1 MTTLPAPMPDARFW
15 QLMTHIDRPLLL
27 SGQDDESL
35 APLRAALTQLPADDI
50 IAFALRL
57 ADRLAALLTASRAR
71 TGPFGDD
78 GLLYAACHAVAR
90 GQAWFEASMRWPAMF
105 DDADADP
112 DTSWCE
118 SLLYVAREA
127 WSQDSGADED
137 DFPVW
142 TLEEGLAPFAG
153 KLPASTAGD
162 AVRRPATSP
171 TAYTVY
177 ASFEQHPGIAR
188 HVEPE
193 ENVRVTLAGLLDDYF
208 WCLLDLDDYLGIVNE
223 QGQSFQILHDASK
236 NLYWAEVPCE
246 ADKASYGQ
254 EFSRE
259 ALLDLLHR
267 LPANFDR
274 AMFEAPQ
281 KLAWDE

>member
-1 MTTLPAPMPDARFW
+1 MPGRQAR
-15 QLMTHIDRPLLL
+15 
-27 SGQDDESL
+27 S
-35 APLRAALTQLPADDI
+35 
-50 IAFALRL
+50 
-57 ADRLAALLTASRAR
+57 LLTASRAR

-78 GLLYAACHAVAR
+78 ALLYAACHAAVAR
-90 GQAWFEASMRWPAMF
+90 GQAWFEASLRWPAMF
-105 DDADADP
+105 DDPDADP

-127 WSQDSGADED
+127 WSRASGAERTISRSGRWRKAWRR
-137 DFPVW
+137 F
-142 TLEEGLAPFAG
+142 
-153 KLPASTAGD
+153 PAS
-162 AVRRPATSP
+162 VHRQRRRAPPRHVADRLHRSRQL
-171 TAYTVY
+171 
-177 ASFEQHPGIAR
+177 EQHPGIAR

-259 ALLDLLHR
+259 ACWTCCTACPR
-267 LPANFDR
+267 TSTGRCSRPR
-274 AMFEAPQ
+274 RSWPGT
-281 KLAWDE
+281 

>member
-1 MTTLPAPMPDARFW
+1 MPEARFW

-27 SGQDDESL
+27 SGQDDEPG
-35 APLRAALTQLPADDI
+35 ALRAALTQLPADDI

-118 SLLYVAREA
+118 SLLYLPREA
-127 WSQDSGADED
+127 WSQATGAGED
-137 DFPVW
+137 DFRSGRWRKVW
-142 TLEEGLAPFAG
+142 
-153 KLPASTAGD
+153 
-162 AVRRPATSP
+162 RRSPATARVHRRRRRAP
-171 TAYTVY
+171 
-177 ASFEQHPGIAR
+177 PR
-188 HVEPE
+188 HVADRLHRLRQLRAASRHRPP
-193 ENVRVTLAGLLDDYF
+193 RGAGGKRPRHAGRAVGRLL

-223 QGQSFQILHDASK
+223 QGRASRSCMTPARTCTGPK
-236 NLYWAEVPCE
+236 CRARPTRPPMARNSRAKPCWTCCT
-246 ADKASYGQ
+246 GC
-254 EFSRE
+254 
-259 ALLDLLHR
+259 
-267 LPANFDR
+267 P
-274 AMFEAPQ
+274 
-281 KLAWDE
+281 

>member
-1 MTTLPAPMPDARFW
+1 MTTLPALMPEARFW

-118 SLLYVAREA
+118 SLLYLPREA
-127 WSQDSGADED
+127 WSQATGAGED

-153 KLPASTAGD
+153 NCPRPPPATPCAAPPRRRPPTPSTPASSSIPAS
-162 AVRRPATSP
+162 PATWSRRK
-171 TAYTVY
+171 TS
-177 ASFEQHPGIAR
+177 ASRWPGCWTTTSGACWIW
-188 HVEPE
+188 
-193 ENVRVTLAGLLDDYF
+193 TTI
-208 WCLLDLDDYLGIVNE
+208 W
-223 QGQSFQILHDASK
+223 ASST
-236 NLYWAEVPCE
+236 NRAE
-246 ADKASYGQ
+246 
-254 EFSRE
+254 
-259 ALLDLLHR
+259 
-267 LPANFDR
+267 LPDPA
-274 AMFEAPQ
+274 
-281 KLAWDE
+281 

>member
-1 MTTLPAPMPDARFW
+1 MRV
-15 QLMTHIDRPLLL
+15 
-27 SGQDDESL
+27 
-35 APLRAALTQLPADDI
+35 AAI
-50 IAFALRL
+50 R
-57 ADRLAALLTASRAR
+57 
-71 TGPFGDD
+71 
-78 GLLYAACHAVAR
+78 
-90 GQAWFEASMRWPAMF
+90 
-105 DDADADP
+105 
-112 DTSWCE
+112 
-118 SLLYVAREA
+118 AREA
-127 WSQDSGADED
+127 WSQASGAADED

-142 TLEEGLAPFAG
+142 TLEEGLAPF
-153 KLPASTAGD
+153 PASCP
-162 AVRRPATSP
+162 RPPPATP
-171 TAYTVY
+171 RA
-177 ASFEQHPGIAR
+177 AR
-188 HVEPE
+188 HVADRLHRLRQLRAASRHSPPRGAG

>member
-1 MTTLPAPMPDARFW
+1 MPEARFW
-15 QLMTHIDRPLLL
+15 QLMTHVDRPLLL

-35 APLRAALTQLPADDI
+35 TPLRVALSQLPADDI
-50 IAFALRL
+50 VAFALCL

-78 GLLYAACHAVAR
+78 ALLYAACHAVAR
-90 GQAWFEASMRWPAMF
+90 GQAWFEARCAGRRCSTTGRRSRHELVRVAAIRGARSLEPA
-105 DDADADP
+105 
-112 DTSWCE
+112 
-118 SLLYVAREA
+118 
-127 WSQDSGADED
+127 SGADED

-142 TLEEGLAPFAG
+142 TLEEGLAPFSG
-153 KLPASTAGD
+153 KLPASTASD
-162 AVRRPATSP
+162 AARRHAAP

-223 QGQSFQILHDASK
+223 QGRASRSCMTPARTCTGPRCLARPTRPPTARNSRAKPCWTCCTACPRTSTGRCSRPRRSWPGTSSPDA
-236 NLYWAEVPCE
+236 
-246 ADKASYGQ
+246 
-254 EFSRE
+254 
-259 ALLDLLHR
+259 H
-267 LPANFDR
+267 
-274 AMFEAPQ
+274 
-281 KLAWDE
+281 

>member
-1 MTTLPAPMPDARFW
+1 MPEARFW
-15 QLMTHIDRPLLL
+15 QLMTHVDRPLLL

-35 APLRAALTQLPADDI
+35 TPLRVALSQLPADDI
-50 IAFALRL
+50 VAFALCL

-78 GLLYAACHAVAR
+78 ALLYAACHAVAR
-90 GQAWFEASMRWPAMF
+90 GQAWFE
-105 DDADADP
+105 
-112 DTSWCE
+112 
-118 SLLYVAREA
+118 SLAAL
-127 WSQDSGADED
+127 
-137 DFPVW
+137 
-142 TLEEGLAPFAG
+142 
-153 KLPASTAGD
+153 AGD
-162 AVRRPATSP
+162 VRRPGRRSRHELVRVAAIRGARSLEPGQRRRRFPGLDAGGRPGAVFRQAARVHRQRRRAPPATSP

-246 ADKASYGQ
+246 PTRPPTARN
-254 EFSRE
+254 SR
-259 ALLDLLHR
+259 AKPCWTCCTACPR
-267 LPANFDR
+267 TSTGR
-274 AMFEAPQ
+274 CSRPQ

>member
-1 MTTLPAPMPDARFW
+1 M
-15 QLMTHIDRPLLL
+15 
-27 SGQDDESL
+27 
-35 APLRAALTQLPADDI
+35 
-50 IAFALRL
+50 
-57 ADRLAALLTASRAR
+57 
-71 TGPFGDD
+71 
-78 GLLYAACHAVAR
+78 
-90 GQAWFEASMRWPAMF
+90 
-105 DDADADP
+105 
-112 DTSWCE
+112 
-118 SLLYVAREA
+118 
-127 WSQDSGADED
+127 
-137 DFPVW
+137 
-142 TLEEGLAPFAG
+142 
-153 KLPASTAGD
+153 
-162 AVRRPATSP
+162 
-171 TAYTVY
+171 
-177 ASFEQHPGIAR
+177 
-188 HVEPE
+188 EPE

>member
-1 MTTLPAPMPDARFW
+1 M
-15 QLMTHIDRPLLL
+15 
-27 SGQDDESL
+27 
-35 APLRAALTQLPADDI
+35 PADDI

-118 SLLYVAREA
+118 SLLYLPREA
-127 WSQDSGADED
+127 WSQATGAGED

-193 ENVRVTLAGLLDDYF
+193 ENVRVTLAGLLDDYSGAC
-208 WCLLDLDDYLGIVNE
+208 WIWTT
-223 QGQSFQILHDASK
+223 IWASSTNRGRASRSCMTPARTCTGPK
-236 NLYWAEVPCE
+236 CRARPTRPPMARNSRAKPCWTCCT
-246 ADKASYGQ
+246 GC
-254 EFSRE
+254 
-259 ALLDLLHR
+259 
-267 LPANFDR
+267 P
-274 AMFEAPQ
+274 
-281 KLAWDE
+281 

>member
-1 MTTLPAPMPDARFW
+1 M
-15 QLMTHIDRPLLL
+15 
-27 SGQDDESL
+27 
-35 APLRAALTQLPADDI
+35 
-50 IAFALRL
+50 
-57 ADRLAALLTASRAR
+57 LTASRAR

-118 SLLYVAREA
+118 SLLYLPREA
-127 WSQDSGADED
+127 WSQATGAGED

-223 QGQSFQILHDASK
+223 QGRASRSCMTPARTCTGPK
-236 NLYWAEVPCE
+236 CRARPTRPP
-246 ADKASYGQ
+246 GQ

-267 LPANFDR
+267 LPVNFDR